1 MCNAAYKM
9 ERSDLKTRAE
19 MDILDTIL
27 APNGHMLHR
36 IAVYRQVR
44 DGQEHAVLFDPWSVK
59 ALREYNRGDVVAIK
73 SPYDSKLLV
82 KRIVALHGDKI
93 KTLPSYPDPEVKI
106 PEGYAW
112 VEGDEPFKSEDSNHF
127 GPIPLALI
135 DSKLTFIVWPWNRI
149 GPLRKPS
156 LPNPKAQRGPAWRA

>member
-1 MCNAAYKM
+1 MGICFTELLYTVKSVTG
-9 ERSDLKTRAE
+9 RSMQPTLNPDSSVWH
-19 MDILDTIL
+19 DI
-27 APNGHMLHR
+27 
-36 IAVYRQVR
+36 
-44 DGQEHAVLFDPWSVK
+44 VLFDPWSVK